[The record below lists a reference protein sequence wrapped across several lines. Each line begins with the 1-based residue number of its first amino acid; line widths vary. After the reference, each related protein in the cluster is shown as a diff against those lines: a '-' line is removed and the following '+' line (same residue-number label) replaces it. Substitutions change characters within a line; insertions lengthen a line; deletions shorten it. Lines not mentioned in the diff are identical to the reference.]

1 MRSLVT
7 MYRKGAITADH
18 LILESLHMIDPE
30 DPTPVLGPLPDEILV
45 RMLDFAGRYRSNGMV
60 TNYGV
65 LPAIDQIRAATRWI
79 ENTRNLVG
87 SRSAPD
93 EFSE

>member
-1 MRSLVT
+1 
-7 MYRKGAITADH
+7 
-18 LILESLHMIDPE
+18 
-30 DPTPVLGPLPDEILV
+30 
-45 RMLDFAGRYRSNGMV
+45 MLDFAGRYRSNGMV